1 MKTLIKNKIDRLVE
15 SGEVVDGHKDGYSIG
30 EIYAYTD
37 SDYFPAFFV
46 RNTKLKSDDA
56 EEIFQYLRSI
66 MEQQFIEYLKGD

>member
-15 SGEVVDGHKDGYSIG
+15 SGETIHRHHDGYSIG
-30 EIYAYTD
+30 KIYAYTD

-46 RNTKLKSDDA
+46 RNTKLESDDA
-56 EEIFQYLRSI
+56 EEIFRYLRSI